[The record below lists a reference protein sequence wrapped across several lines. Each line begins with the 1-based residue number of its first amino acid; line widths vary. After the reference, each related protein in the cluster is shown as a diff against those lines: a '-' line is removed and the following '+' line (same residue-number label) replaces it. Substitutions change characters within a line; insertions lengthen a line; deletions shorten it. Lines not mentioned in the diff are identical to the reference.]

1 MATDNLKT
9 TLKNNPEL
17 AFAAFKNGEIDSN
30 YRINGVPVL
39 SVALSHDNLEIAR
52 ELIAQGA
59 DVNAYA
65 KGPAAEQGMAPIHF
79 ANSKE
84 TIELLASAKANIDAP
99 YKDVDHAWGM
109 RGETALH
116 TAALGNT
123 AKDQALADALV
134 KAGANQTLSYGKEY
148 EYGKNSN
155 IGSDSEVVRGNST
168 IADRLEMLR
177 EKVNGDQ
184 ELDAL
189 LDPISGA
196 DIQNARN
203 NRAPLVEA
211 NAPVAAPPIADTE
224 ALKAI
229 EIRAE
234 QRAGGLSI
242 VGSDKQ
248 MAESDVADFQ
258 NISAESGLQRF
269 AAVQITDNINDYPD
283 YKTSFENAASQHPGL
298 SEKVAEFYVLD
309 NAMSAAKEGRKAAE
323 MQSMTQ
329 DAQSVSKTPG
339 APVAES
345 ESQLDIDKAMLRAI
359 ELRGESISAENEPDS
374 AEKHRSAAVADVSDF
389 QKISDPNYQRF
400 AADQIGNNCYD
411 SGAYKAAFEAIAAS
425 HPGLA
430 EKVTALDEINAG
442 MSSAKDARKA
452 AEMQSMT
459 QAAQSGIDP
468 AALERVAVT
477 RAQDSA
483 QAREALG
490 LNTVELNIE
499 KKQQKLAGEAETNR
513 SAWLKKAE
521 DAKAVQA
528 TDTPKQAS
536 ENKINSDEMFTT
548 EKNADVKPV
557 IPPEIESQY
566 LRTGDK
572 FYHPKTP
579 ELVAF
584 EDKGHKLETKSDS
597 EKISQNL
604 VKIAQARGWDEIK
617 ISGSEKFRQEV
628 WLEASARG
636 MEVKG
641 YTPTDL
647 DKAQLA
653 KRVSEIGANKI
664 EKANIPFRGR
674 ENEAGFTAQSSVKSD
689 ASAIPVL
696 VAHGAAKYLN
706 DEKNTNSYFVTTSD
720 ENGKEKTSWG
730 VDLGRAVNESGAKI
744 GDKVLVANEGKKE
757 VTIDVK
763 VRDEDGKVI
772 RTEKKDTFRNTWN
785 VQMAESFANESPAE
799 ALKKYPQLAGA
810 VAMASA
816 IDKQAEAAGLTPEQ
830 RAIGAARVRQNLTN
844 SIERGDIPP
853 PVKILVPVEVKN
865 EAKEDREFAR

>member
-1 MATDNLKT
+1 MATNNLNKT
-9 TLKNNPEL
+9 LENNHELAVAPEL
-17 AFAAFKNGEIDSN
+17 QRDIEMAVPASWTAQLKAAKEIGQMFAA
-30 YRINGVPVL
+30 
-39 SVALSHDNLEIAR
+39 
-52 ELIAQGA
+52 
-59 DVNAYA
+59 
-65 KGPAAEQGMAPIHF
+65 
-79 ANSKE
+79 
-84 TIELLASAKANIDAP
+84 
-99 YKDVDHAWGM
+99 
-109 RGETALH
+109 
-116 TAALGNT
+116 
-123 AKDQALADALV
+123 
-134 KAGANQTLSYGKEY
+134 
-148 EYGKNSN
+148 
-155 IGSDSEVVRGNST
+155 
-168 IADRLEMLR
+168 
-177 EKVNGDQ
+177 
-184 ELDAL
+184 
-189 LDPISGA
+189 
-196 DIQNARN
+196 
-203 NRAPLVEA
+203 
-211 NAPVAAPPIADTE
+211 PIADTE

-248 MAESDVADFQ
+248 MAEADVADFQ
-258 NISAESGLQRF
+258 NISEESGLQRF

-283 YKTSFENAASQHPGL
+283 YKTSFENAASQYPGL

-309 NAMSAAKEGRKAAE
+309 NAMAAAKEERKAAE
-323 MQSMTQ
+323 SQSMTQ

-339 APVAES
+339 APVVES

-359 ELRGESISAENEPDS
+359 ELHGESISAETEPGN

-411 SGAYKAAFEAIAAS
+411 SGAYKAAFEVIAAN

-430 EKVTALDEINAG
+430 EKVTAMVAVENTMIAAKEDRKALDMSQLGIESTVVASNPELIPTYRPPTEEEAKSWAAINA
-442 MSSAKDARKA
+442 ANPENVAPELVIDAA
-452 AEMQSMT
+452 T
-459 QAAQSGIDP
+459 
-468 AALERVAVT
+468 LERMASN
-477 RAQDSA
+477 RARDSA
-483 QAREALG
+483 AARQT
-490 LNTVELNIE
+490 LNLNSVEPNLE
-499 KKQQKLAGEAETNR
+499 KEQKQMAGEDEVKR
-513 SAWLKKAE
+513 SAWLKNVKPTE
-521 DAKAVQA
+521 VVKPSSPNNQV
-528 TDTPKQAS
+528 
-536 ENKINSDEMFTT
+536 ESDEMFTT
-548 EKNADVKPV
+548 EKSAAVKPV

-597 EKISQNL
+597 ENISQNL

-628 WLEASARG
+628 WLEASTRG

-674 ENEAGFTAQSSVKSD
+674 ENEALATKAETAKPDSENKRMADTFAKESSVD
-689 ASAIPVL
+689 
-696 VAHGAAKYLN
+696 
-706 DEKNTNSYFVTTSD
+706 
-720 ENGKEKTSWG
+720 
-730 VDLGRAVNESGAKI
+730 
-744 GDKVLVANEGKKE
+744 
-757 VTIDVK
+757 
-763 VRDEDGKVI
+763 
-772 RTEKKDTFRNTWN
+772 
-785 VQMAESFANESPAE
+785 

-810 VAMASA
+810 VAIASA

-853 PVKILVPVEVKN
+853 PVKMLVPVEVKN
-865 EAKEDREFAR
+865 EAKEDREFSR